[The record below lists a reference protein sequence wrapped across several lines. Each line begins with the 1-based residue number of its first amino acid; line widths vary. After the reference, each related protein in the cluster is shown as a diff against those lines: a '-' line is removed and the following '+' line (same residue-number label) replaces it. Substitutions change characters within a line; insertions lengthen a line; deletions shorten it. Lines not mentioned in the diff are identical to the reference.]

1 MPLLAY
7 AQSGEPLV
15 APLMTDAQWEQLRS
29 SKQPDAWMP
38 YGGGRAILKVRGGL
52 GFLDRCDEW
61 SFCLTAARMVAEQE
75 RR

>member
-1 MPLLAY
+1 MIT
-7 AQSGEPLV
+7 SGGVRHAFLKIVHPPFYGIR
-15 APLMTDAQWEQLRS
+15 A
-29 SKQPDAWMP
+29 AWD
-38 YGGGRAILKVRGGL
+38 RRGGS

>member
-1 MPLLAY
+1 MMGDREATTRTAKTPRRRIPATL
-7 AQSGEPLV
+7 
-15 APLMTDAQWEQLRS
+15 
-29 SKQPDAWMP
+29 PD
-38 YGGGRAILKVRGGL
+38 IEVRGGL